1 MQQLNLSNNYVAGI
15 FAEFLA
21 KLYLRLLCYKIIKSR
36 YSAVRGSCAGEIDIV
51 AKRGKILV
59 FVEVKKR
66 RTIDLAKE
74 SIFFKQQM
82 RIRKSAES
90 FLAKY
95 PRYIGYDV
103 RFDAICF
110 DRWFRFK
117 YLRNAF

>member
-1 MQQLNLSNNYVAGI
+1 MRRLNLNNNYNAGI

-21 KLYLRLLCYKIIKSR
+21 KLYLRLLCYRILKSR
-36 YSAVRGSCAGEIDIV
+36 YSAVRGSNAGEIDII
-51 AKRGKILV
+51 AKRGRTVV

-74 SIFFKQQM
+74 AIFSKQQA

-90 FLAKY
+90 FLA
-95 PRYIGYDV
+95 RYSRYVGYDV

-110 DRWFRFK
+110 DRWFRFE
-117 YLRNAF
+117 YLKNAF